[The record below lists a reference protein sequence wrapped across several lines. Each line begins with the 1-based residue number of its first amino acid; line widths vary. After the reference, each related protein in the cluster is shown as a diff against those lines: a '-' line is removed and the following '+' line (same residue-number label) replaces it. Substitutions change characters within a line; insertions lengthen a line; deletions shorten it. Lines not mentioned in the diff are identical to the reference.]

1 MKKISVLT
9 NKKKYPI
16 YIGDELIKKID
27 KILKK
32 ESLSSNNCLIIYDSK
47 VPRNKLEIIK
57 KKCPYKK
64 KIFFKFVA
72 SEENKN
78 FEFVKRVINI
88 LLKNSF
94 SRNDCIIGVGG
105 GILGDLACFTA
116 SIYKR
121 GIKFINIP
129 TTLLAQ
135 VDASIGGKN
144 GVNHK
149 FYGKNLIGTFNQ
161 PDIVISDISFLNTL
175 KKREILCGY
184 AEILKHSLIS
194 NYKNF
199 KYLKKNFT
207 KILSLKTPEI
217 VDTITWSCS
226 IKKKI
231 VEKDELENNFRRVL
245 NLGHTFGH
253 AYEASVGF
261 KKKLNHG
268 EGVILGLKSAAKF
281 SLNEKLLSNKNYKL
295 INDHIDELGFKLN
308 LKDFFNKNN
317 VNKIISFMRNDKK
330 NLSSKIS
337 LVLLNKIG
345 KPVIDKTYSSEKIKM
360 FLNKELIN
368 L

>member
-16 YIGDELIKKID
+16 YIGDSLIKKID
-27 KILKK
+27 KILIK
-32 ESLSSNNCLIIYDSK
+32 ERLFSNNCLIIYDSK
-47 VPRNKLEIIK
+47 VVGDNLKIIK
-57 KKCPYKK
+57 NKSPYKK
-64 KIFFKFVA
+64 KFYLKFVA

-78 FEFVKRVINI
+78 LEFVNKIIEI
-88 LLKNSF
+88 LLKNNF
-94 SRNDCIIGVGG
+94 SRNDCIIAVGG
-105 GILGDLACFTA
+105 GILGDIACFTA

-135 VDASIGGKN
+135 VDASIGGKS

-149 FYGKNLIGTFNQ
+149 LYGKNLIGTFYQ
-161 PDIVISDISFLNTL
+161 PDIVISDTSFLNTL
-175 KKREILCGY
+175 KNREIICGY

-194 NYKNF
+194 SLKNF

-217 VDTITWSCS
+217 VDTITWSCL

-231 VEKDELENNFRRVL
+231 VEKDELENNLRKIL

-268 EGVILGLKSAAKF
+268 EGVLLGLKSAAKF
-281 SLNEKLLSNKNYKL
+281 SLNEKLLSNKDYNL
-295 INDHIDELGFKLN
+295 INDHINELGFKLN
-308 LKDFFNKNN
+308 LKDFFKKNN
-317 VNKIISFMRNDKK
+317 INKILSFMRNDKK
-330 NLSSKIS
+330 NFSSKIS

-345 KPVIDKTYSSEKIKM
+345 KPVINKIYSTEKLKK
-360 FLNKELIN
+360 FLDRELIN

>member
-1 MKKISVLT
+1 MKKVNVLT

-16 YIGDELIKKID
+16 YIGNDLTKKID

-32 ESLSSNNCLIIYDSK
+32 ENLFSINCLIIYDSK
-47 VPRNKLEIIK
+47 ISRNKLEIIK
-57 KKCPYKK
+57 KKCNFKK
-64 KIFFKFVA
+64 KLFFKFTSNEKSKNILVV
-72 SEENKN
+72 NK
-78 FEFVKRVINI
+78 IIDI
-88 LLKNSF
+88 LLKNNF
-94 SRNDCIIGVGG
+94 ARNDCIMGVGG

-135 VDASIGGKN
+135 VDASIGGKS

-149 FYGKNLIGTFNQ
+149 LYGKNLIGTFYQ
-161 PDIVISDISFLNTL
+161 PEIVISDTSFLNTL
-175 KKREILCGY
+175 KYREIICGQ

-194 NYKNF
+194 SYKNF
-199 KYLKKNFT
+199 QYLKKNRK

-217 VDTITWSCS
+217 VNTIAWSCK
-226 IKKKI
+226 IKKEI
-231 VEKDELENNFRRVL
+231 VEKDELENSLRKIL

-268 EGVILGLKSAAKF
+268 EGVILGLKSAIKF
-281 SLNEKLLSNKNYKL
+281 SLNEKFLSKKDYDL
-295 INDHIDELGFKLN
+295 INDHIDKLGFKLS
-308 LKDFFNKNN
+308 LKEYFNKKNIA
-317 VNKIISFMRNDKK
+317 KIVSFMKNDKK

-337 LVLLNKIG
+337 LVLLKKIG
-345 KPVIDKTYSSEKIKM
+345 KPIIGKTYSTEKLKK
-360 FLNKELIN
+360 FLNDELIN